1 MTDTKQSRLTATLL
15 CVTPPDEHQE
25 QGIRAFLQKKYGE
38 DVALTIQQD
47 ASLKSGFQLHVGSEV
62 YDWSA
67 KGRMEQFRQQVEQ
80 LVAKNTRKD
89 IIPLLRSSIDEF
101 RLLAKSS
108 EVGTVKSI
116 GDGIAVVEGLEHAA
130 YGEILM
136 FDNGIKGMVQDLR
149 RNETG
154 CILFDNGYS
163 KEYDELVGSL
173 KDAGLT
179 PAGLI
184 VSHAHIDHHGNSKRL
199 REAFQI
205 PLAMSLGEAGLIASQ
220 AALER
225 YTNYF
230 GRSEEEKIS
239 IDTEQRCPVDC
250 IIQPEDT
257 SVTLCGVTFP
267 VHHLPGHSLDHI
279 VIGTPDGVCF
289 AGDALL
295 TENVLRHVKLPY
307 CDHVGLDLESKEAIT
322 KLPYQHWI
330 LSHKGPFDGNIR
342 ELADKNMDL
351 VRLRLAELAKLL
363 QRPMTRDEFYQ
374 ASRRLIGMH
383 IGTYDQLIRQ
393 ERHLRPY
400 LEQLVIDGTAR
411 LEVKN
416 DTIYFCLNE

>member
-1 MTDTKQSRLTATLL
+1 MELIHVSGNTDCLLGKTA
-15 CVTPPDEHQE
+15 V
-25 QGIRAFLQKKYGE
+25 GIYRI
-38 DVALTIQQD
+38 DD
-47 ASLKSGFQLHVGSEV
+47 
-62 YDWSA
+62 
-67 KGRMEQFRQQVEQ
+67 
-80 LVAKNTRKD
+80 TR
-89 IIPLLRSSIDEF
+89 
-101 RLLAKSS
+101 
-108 EVGTVKSI
+108 
-116 GDGIAVVEGLEHAA
+116 
-130 YGEILM
+130 
-136 FDNGIKGMVQDLR
+136 
-149 RNETG
+149 

-289 AGDALL
+289 AGDVLL

-342 ELADKNMDL
+342 ELADK
-351 VRLRLAELAKLL
+351 KYGSC
-363 QRPMTRDEFYQ
+363 PS
-374 ASRRLIGMH
+374 ASRRAGKAFAE
-383 IGTYDQLIRQ
+383 TD
-393 ERHLRPY
+393 
-400 LEQLVIDGTAR
+400 DA
-411 LEVKN
+411 
-416 DTIYFCLNE
+416 

>member
-154 CILFDNGYS
+154 CIL
-163 KEYDELVGSL
+163 
-173 KDAGLT
+173 
-179 PAGLI
+179 
-184 VSHAHIDHHGNSKRL
+184 
-199 REAFQI
+199 
-205 PLAMSLGEAGLIASQ
+205 
-220 AALER
+220 
-225 YTNYF
+225 
-230 GRSEEEKIS
+230 
-239 IDTEQRCPVDC
+239 EQRMRARARPRV
-250 IIQPEDT
+250 
-257 SVTLCGVTFP
+257 FP
-267 VHHLPGHSLDHI
+267 WATRSLAAWWTRSD
-279 VIGTPDGVCF
+279 
-289 AGDALL
+289 
-295 TENVLRHVKLPY
+295 
-307 CDHVGLDLESKEAIT
+307 
-322 KLPYQHWI
+322 
-330 LSHKGPFDGNIR
+330 
-342 ELADKNMDL
+342 
-351 VRLRLAELAKLL
+351 VRLTGETRFRRTAIARWKNPRPASSTVKVLIRRWKQVCCPSTPCSRLAAVS
-363 QRPMTRDEFYQ
+363 
-374 ASRRLIGMH
+374 A
-383 IGTYDQLIRQ
+383 
-393 ERHLRPY
+393 
-400 LEQLVIDGTAR
+400 
-411 LEVKN
+411 N
-416 DTIYFCLNE
+416 

>member
-1 MTDTKQSRLTATLL
+1 MELIHVSGNTDCLLGKTA
-15 CVTPPDEHQE
+15 V
-25 QGIRAFLQKKYGE
+25 GIYRI
-38 DVALTIQQD
+38 DD
-47 ASLKSGFQLHVGSEV
+47 
-62 YDWSA
+62 
-67 KGRMEQFRQQVEQ
+67 
-80 LVAKNTRKD
+80 TR
-89 IIPLLRSSIDEF
+89 
-101 RLLAKSS
+101 
-108 EVGTVKSI
+108 
-116 GDGIAVVEGLEHAA
+116 
-130 YGEILM
+130 
-136 FDNGIKGMVQDLR
+136 
-149 RNETG
+149 

-363 QRPMTRDEFYQ
+363 QRPMTLPLSRSVIAKDNCRIDASLSCCRLFYN
-374 ASRRLIGMH
+374 SFFVSYTLECSI
-383 IGTYDQLIRQ
+383 
-393 ERHLRPY
+393 HLMNHTP
-400 LEQLVIDGTAR
+400 
-411 LEVKN
+411 
-416 DTIYFCLNE
+416 

>member
-154 CILFDNGYS
+154 CILFDNADDISAGS
-163 KEYDELVGSL
+163 KVARVFPWATRSL
-173 KDAGLT
+173 
-179 PAGLI
+179 
-184 VSHAHIDHHGNSKRL
+184 
-199 REAFQI
+199 
-205 PLAMSLGEAGLIASQ
+205 
-220 AALER
+220 AAWW
-225 YTNYF
+225 T
-230 GRSEEEKIS
+230 RS
-239 IDTEQRCPVDC
+239 D
-250 IIQPEDT
+250 
-257 SVTLCGVTFP
+257 
-267 VHHLPGHSLDHI
+267 
-279 VIGTPDGVCF
+279 
-289 AGDALL
+289 
-295 TENVLRHVKLPY
+295 
-307 CDHVGLDLESKEAIT
+307 
-322 KLPYQHWI
+322 
-330 LSHKGPFDGNIR
+330 
-342 ELADKNMDL
+342 
-351 VRLRLAELAKLL
+351 VRLTGETRFRRTAIARWKNPRPASSTVKVLIRRWKQVCCPSTPCSRLAAVS
-363 QRPMTRDEFYQ
+363 
-374 ASRRLIGMH
+374 A
-383 IGTYDQLIRQ
+383 
-393 ERHLRPY
+393 
-400 LEQLVIDGTAR
+400 
-411 LEVKN
+411 N
-416 DTIYFCLNE
+416 

>member
-1 MTDTKQSRLTATLL
+1 MELIHVSGNTDCLLGKTA
-15 CVTPPDEHQE
+15 
-25 QGIRAFLQKKYGE
+25 
-38 DVALTIQQD
+38 
-47 ASLKSGFQLHVGSEV
+47 VGV
-62 YDWSA
+62 YRIDD
-67 KGRMEQFRQQVEQ
+67 
-80 LVAKNTRKD
+80 TRC
-89 IIPLLRSSIDEF
+89 S
-101 RLLAKSS
+101 
-108 EVGTVKSI
+108 
-116 GDGIAVVEGLEHAA
+116 
-130 YGEILM
+130 
-136 FDNGIKGMVQDLR
+136 
-149 RNETG
+149 
-154 CILFDNGYS
+154 LFDNGYS

-374 ASRRLIGMH
+374 ESRRLIGMH

-416 DTIYFCLNE
+416 DTIYFYLNE

>member
-1 MTDTKQSRLTATLL
+1 MELIHVSGNTDCLLGKQLSASTA
-15 CVTPPDEHQE
+15 
-25 QGIRAFLQKKYGE
+25 
-38 DVALTIQQD
+38 
-47 ASLKSGFQLHVGSEV
+47 S
-62 YDWSA
+62 
-67 KGRMEQFRQQVEQ
+67 M
-80 LVAKNTRKD
+80 
-89 IIPLLRSSIDEF
+89 
-101 RLLAKSS
+101 
-108 EVGTVKSI
+108 
-116 GDGIAVVEGLEHAA
+116 
-130 YGEILM
+130 
-136 FDNGIKGMVQDLR
+136 
-149 RNETG
+149 
-154 CILFDNGYS
+154 
-163 KEYDELVGSL
+163 
-173 KDAGLT
+173 T
-179 PAGLI
+179 PAASCLTMVTQRNMTSWLVFERRRADPGGADRFPR
-184 VSHAHIDHHGNSKRL
+184 AHRPSWKQQTPARSLSNSTGYVAWR
-199 REAFQI
+199 
-205 PLAMSLGEAGLIASQ
+205 AGLIASQ

-230 GRSEEEKIS
+230 GRSEEEKVS

-374 ASRRLIGMH
+374 ESRRLIGMH

-416 DTIYFCLNE
+416 DTIYFYLNE

>member
-62 YDWSA
+62 YDWST

-154 CILFDNGYS
+154 CILFDNADDISAGS
-163 KEYDELVGSL
+163 KVARTG
-173 KDAGLT
+173 KTAGVPWATRFWGVSWMRSVARLT
-179 PAGLI
+179 GETRFRRTAIAQWKNPRPASSTVKVLI
-184 VSHAHIDHHGNSKRL
+184 RRWKQVC
-199 REAFQI
+199 
-205 PLAMSLGEAGLIASQ
+205 
-220 AALER
+220 
-225 YTNYF
+225 
-230 GRSEEEKIS
+230 
-239 IDTEQRCPVDC
+239 CP
-250 IIQPEDT
+250 
-257 SVTLCGVTFP
+257 S
-267 VHHLPGHSLDHI
+267 
-279 VIGTPDGVCF
+279 TPC
-289 AGDALL
+289 
-295 TENVLRHVKLPY
+295 
-307 CDHVGLDLESKEAIT
+307 S
-322 KLPYQHWI
+322 
-330 LSHKGPFDGNIR
+330 
-342 ELADKNMDL
+342 
-351 VRLRLAELAKLL
+351 RLAAVS
-363 QRPMTRDEFYQ
+363 
-374 ASRRLIGMH
+374 A
-383 IGTYDQLIRQ
+383 
-393 ERHLRPY
+393 
-400 LEQLVIDGTAR
+400 
-411 LEVKN
+411 N
-416 DTIYFCLNE
+416 

>member
-1 MTDTKQSRLTATLL
+1 VELIHVSGNTDCLLGKTA
-15 CVTPPDEHQE
+15 
-25 QGIRAFLQKKYGE
+25 
-38 DVALTIQQD
+38 
-47 ASLKSGFQLHVGSEV
+47 VGV
-62 YDWSA
+62 YRIDD
-67 KGRMEQFRQQVEQ
+67 
-80 LVAKNTRKD
+80 TR
-89 IIPLLRSSIDEF
+89 
-101 RLLAKSS
+101 
-108 EVGTVKSI
+108 
-116 GDGIAVVEGLEHAA
+116 
-130 YGEILM
+130 
-136 FDNGIKGMVQDLR
+136 
-149 RNETG
+149 

-230 GRSEEEKIS
+230 GRSEKEKVS

-374 ASRRLIGMH
+374 ESRRLIGMH

-416 DTIYFCLNE
+416 DTIYFYLNE

>member
-1 MTDTKQSRLTATLL
+1 MRETVLEAVLRSADAPSEAQRNRFA
-15 CVTPPDEHQE
+15 
-25 QGIRAFLQKKYGE
+25 AFLKKQYGQE
-38 DVALTIQQD
+38 VPLRWEQDPALE
-47 ASLKSGFQLHVGSEV
+47 KGFRMEVGADL
-62 YDWSA
+62 YDWSLE
-67 KGRMEQFRQQVEQ
+67 GRLRQFRERLEQ
-80 LVAKNTRKD
+80 LSPADESV
-89 IIPLLRSSIDEF
+89 IPLMREAVRNWQPDVAPE
-101 RLLAKSS
+101 
-108 EVGTVKSI
+108 EVGSVLTV
-116 GDGIAVVEGLEHAA
+116 GDEIATVSGLEHAA
-130 YGEILM
+130 YGEILQ
-136 FDNGIKGMVQDLR
+136 FSSGVKGMVQDLR

-351 VRLRLAELAKLL
+351 VRLRLAELARLL
-363 QRPMTRDEFYQ
+363 QRPMTRDKFYQ
-374 ASRRLIGMH
+374 ESRRLIGMH

-416 DTIYFCLNE
+416 DTIYFYLNE